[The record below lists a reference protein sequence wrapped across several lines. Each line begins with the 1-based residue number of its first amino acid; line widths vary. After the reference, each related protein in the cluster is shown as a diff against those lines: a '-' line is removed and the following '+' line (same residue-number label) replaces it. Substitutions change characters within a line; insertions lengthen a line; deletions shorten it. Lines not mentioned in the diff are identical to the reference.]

1 MDKIKQHWAWCLIGL
16 LAVIAAL
23 IWWALRPPGL
33 PQGFAGSNGRIE
45 ATEVDIATKT
55 AGRIDAILVKE
66 GQFVRKGE
74 VLARMDIRVLNEQR
88 LEAAAQIKEAES
100 AVAAAKALLDQRQSE
115 MRATEAVVKQRQAEL
130 NSTAKRHVRSSALSQ
145 RGAVSAQQ
153 LDDDRAAA
161 ESARAALESARAQVS
176 AAKAAI
182 EAARTSIIQAQT
194 RVDAA
199 QATERRILAD
209 IDDSELKAPRDGRI
223 QYRVAEP
230 GEVLAA
236 GGRVLNMVDL
246 SDVYMTFFLPT
257 EQAGLLALGREARIV
272 LDAAPGLVVPA
283 HISFVASVAQ
293 FTPKT
298 VETSDERLKLMFRV
312 KARIPPELLEQH
324 LEYVKTGLPGMAY
337 VRLDS
342 QRAWPD
348 TLTVR
353 LPQ

>member
-1 MDKIKQHWAWCLIGL
+1 MDKIKRHWAWYLISL
-16 LAVIAAL
+16 VVVIAAAA
-23 IWWALRPPGL
+23 WWMLRPPGL
-33 PQGFAGSNGRIE
+33 PDGFASSNGRIE

-55 AGRIDAILVKE
+55 AGRIERILVSE
-66 GQFVRKGE
+66 GQFVRQGD
-74 VLARMDIRVLNEQR
+74 VLAQMDTRVLNEQR
-88 LEAAAQIKEAES
+88 LEAAAQIKEAHS
-100 AVAAAKALLDQRQSE
+100 AVAAARALLEQRQSE
-115 MRATEAVVKQRQAEL
+115 MRATESVVKQRQAEL
-130 NSTAKRHVRSSALSQ
+130 NSTSKRHARSSTLSQ

-161 ESARAALESARAQVS
+161 ESGRAALESARAQVS

-194 RVDAA
+194 RVEAA
-199 QATERRILAD
+199 EATERRIMAD
-209 IDDSELKAPRDGRI
+209 IDDSTLKAPRDGRV

-246 SDVYMTFFLPT
+246 ADVYMTFFLPT
-257 EQAGLLALGREARIV
+257 EQAGLLAIGSEARIV
-272 LDAAPGLVVPA
+272 LDAAPDLVIPA
-283 HISFVASVAQ
+283 NISFVASVAQ

-298 VETSDERLKLMFRV
+298 VETRDERLKLMFRV
-312 KARIPPELLEQH
+312 KVRIPPELLAKH

-337 VRLDS
+337 VRLDN
-342 QRAWPD
+342 QQPWPAE
-348 TLTVR
+348 LAVR

>member
-1 MDKIKQHWAWCLIGL
+1 MDKIKRYQPWLIAGALVAIAVVAWWI
-16 LAVIAAL
+16 
-23 IWWALRPPGL
+23 LRPAGMPE
-33 PQGFAGSNGRIE
+33 GFASSNGRIE

-66 GQFVRKGE
+66 GEFVRQGQ
-74 VLARMDIRVLNEQR
+74 VLARMDTRVLNEQR
-88 LEAAAQIKEAES
+88 LEAAAQIREAQS
-100 AVAAAKALLDQRQSE
+100 AVAAAHALLAQRENE
-115 MRATEAVVKQRQAEL
+115 MRAAEAVVRQRQAEL
-130 NSTAKRHVRSSALSQ
+130 DSLAKRHARSSALSQ

-161 ESARAALESARAQVS
+161 ESARAALESSKAQVS
-176 AAKAAI
+176 AAQASI

-199 QATERRILAD
+199 QATERRIIAD
-209 IDDSELKAPRDGRI
+209 IDDSELKAPRDGRV
-223 QYRVAEP
+223 QYRIAEP

-246 SDVYMTFFLPT
+246 ADVYMTFFLPT
-257 EQAGLLALGREARIV
+257 EQAGLLAIGSEVRIV
-272 LDAAPGLVVPA
+272 LDAAPSLVIPA
-283 HISFVASVAQ
+283 NISFVASVAQ

-312 KARIPPELLEQH
+312 KARIPPELLKQH
-324 LEYVKTGLPGMAY
+324 LEYVKTGLPGMAW

-342 QRAWPD
+342 QRPWPAS
-348 TLTVR
+348 LEVR